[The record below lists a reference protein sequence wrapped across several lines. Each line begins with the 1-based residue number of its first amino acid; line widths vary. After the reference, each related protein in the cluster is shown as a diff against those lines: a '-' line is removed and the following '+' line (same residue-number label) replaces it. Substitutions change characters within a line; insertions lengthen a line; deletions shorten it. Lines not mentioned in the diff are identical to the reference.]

1 MPGLEPFHVRQIRM
15 VERVLGQKV
24 SPRDHAMIDCLAER
38 MERYGWHSVSINPV
52 PLGYQYIIQ
61 AKSEKRREDEARQQA
76 AQDAAQPQPTATFA
90 APPVAPPA
98 AAAAPAA
105 ASQAHSQHQQ
115 AQQPRPNES
124 PEGWTRVGKG
134 GKPDRFTMKNLGRNP
149 PKSGKRKQEHR
160 KPAPKGGGPPPP
172 SPKVVDKNRLSA
184 LGAGP
189 SGTSGSTERAPPRSP
204 SPTSPPAK
212 SPRPSAPA
220 SGYDSELEFSDAEA
234 RDRVAGVVHDAVQQ
248 AVMQYGY
255 DDELYQAWRD
265 GEIGEKDLP
274 EEVMAMTLDLC
285 ERWRAE
291 QERCRRVHAAQRL
304 SRDPGPSHSRSRS
317 RSPNSCRS
325 SVSGCDEG

>member
-1 MPGLEPFHVRQIRM
+1 M

-61 AKSEKRREDEARQQA
+61 AKSEKRREDEARQRA

-115 AQQPRPNES
+115 AQQARPNES

-134 GKPDRFTMKNLGRNP
+134 GQPDRFTMKNFGRNP

-220 SGYDSELEFSDAEA
+220 SGYDSKLEFSDAEA

-265 GEIGEKDLP
+265 GEIGEKDFP
-274 EEVMAMTLDLC
+274 EEVMAMTFDLC
-285 ERWRAE
+285 ER
-291 QERCRRVHAAQRL
+291 
-304 SRDPGPSHSRSRS
+304 
-317 RSPNSCRS
+317 
-325 SVSGCDEG
+325 

>member
-134 GKPDRFTMKNLGRNP
+134 GKPDRFTKKNF
-149 PKSGKRKQEHR
+149 
-160 KPAPKGGGPPPP
+160 
-172 SPKVVDKNRLSA
+172 
-184 LGAGP
+184 GA
-189 SGTSGSTERAPPRSP
+189 TR
-204 SPTSPPAK
+204 
-212 SPRPSAPA
+212 
-220 SGYDSELEFSDAEA
+220 
-234 RDRVAGVVHDAVQQ
+234 
-248 AVMQYGY
+248 
-255 DDELYQAWRD
+255 
-265 GEIGEKDLP
+265 
-274 EEVMAMTLDLC
+274 
-285 ERWRAE
+285 
-291 QERCRRVHAAQRL
+291 
-304 SRDPGPSHSRSRS
+304 RSRA
-317 RSPNSCRS
+317 RAASPHPRE
-325 SVSGCDEG
+325 VDPHPLLPRWWTRTG